1 MAEFRA
7 ALDKTNGRP
16 LHTLILTDGKMGDLA
31 QCRGVAGALGAPID
45 EIVVKPGKI
54 AAMLGRTSKDQDFAE
69 ALAAIEKAPNVVLA
83 SGRRAAPYLKTV
95 KAKWGHETLTVF
107 LKDPRTGAGTA
118 DLIWVPT
125 HDTLRGSNVITTH
138 TGPHGH
144 TAQRRAKAGSALRAQ
159 LARYPR
165 PWLGV
170 LLGGATKKVTYEQA
184 TIDRL
189 IQAVETAGKNAGS
202 ILVTPSRRTPTELSE
217 ALGNVHRHTWVWDG
231 NPMADTL
238 ANPYPGMLGACDA
251 FFVTGDSHN
260 MVSEALSAGKHT
272 MVFRPTGLPRKFIRF
287 LDSMESE
294 GAITPPGAAQFDR
307 SQDPIDATSYIVW
320 AITERLKRRG

>member
-7 ALDKTNGRP
+7 NAPTMSGRP
-16 LHTLILTDGKMGDLA
+16 LNALIITDGKMGDLA
-31 QCRGVAGALGAPID
+31 QCRGVADGLGATVD

-54 AAMLGRTSKDQDFAE
+54 AAMLGRTNSDRHFAD
-69 ALAAIEKAPNVVLA
+69 AIAAIDTAPTLVLA
-83 SGRRAAPYLKTV
+83 SGRRAAPYMKVV

-125 HDTLRGSNVITTH
+125 HDKLRGSNVITTH

-159 LARYPR
+159 LARHPR

-170 LLGGATKKVTYEQA
+170 MLGGATKHVAYERA

-189 IQAVETAGKNAGS
+189 VHAVEIAGQKAGS
-202 ILVTPSRRTPTELSE
+202 VLVTPSRRTPTELTE
-217 ALGNVHRHTWVWDG
+217 ALGTVHRHTWVWDG
-231 NPMADTL
+231 NPLADTL
-238 ANPYPGMLGACDA
+238 TNPYPGMLGACDA
-251 FFVTGDSHN
+251 FLATGDSHN

-272 MVFRPTGLPRKFIRF
+272 MVFRPAGLPKKFIRF
-287 LDSMESE
+287 LDAMDAE
-294 GAITPPGAAQFDR
+294 GAITSPGQAQFDR
-307 SQDPIDATSYIVW
+307 DQDPIDATPLIAS
-320 AITERLKRRG
+320 AITEQLKRLA